1 MKQLSSIH
9 EKLDK
14 NEEHDDDVTCIS
26 QGEVQEGFGCG
37 VDDTAPNAALSLCST
52 ARPSS
57 TLGLALLSG
66 MLLTVI
72 FPSP

>member
-1 MKQLSSIH
+1 ML

-14 NEEHDDDVTCIS
+14 NEEHDDDVMCIS

-37 VDDTAPNAALSLCST
+37 ADDPAPNTALSLCST
-52 ARPSS
+52 THPSGA
-57 TLGLALLSG
+57 LCLALLSG
-66 MLLTVI
+66 MLLILI